1 MGYTTPKPEPAKT
14 ANRAKKVILWAG
26 GILLV
31 LLAFGVIGYLRVFH
45 KYPPKELLQDIK
57 AGVAARDLKDL
68 DQRFEKYL
76 AGRYGSMD
84 DPANR
89 QKAFL
94 AFFDAEHIRALQ
106 FLATHAPEDQ
116 RLANIAA
123 SAKWVEKY
131 RTNLTPEERAN
142 LAAQLNS
149 DAGKQMLKKATA
161 TYNTQDIYY
170 RGSTA
175 PVISQLLTT
184 IRDARENS
192 H

>member
-1 MGYTTPKPEPAKT
+1 MPTLTPTKPAKG
-14 ANRAKKVILWAG
+14 RAKKVAIWAS
-26 GILLV
+26 GILIALV
-31 LLAFGVIGYLRVFH
+31 AFGVIGYLRAFH
-45 KYPPKELLQDIK
+45 RYPPKELLQDIK
-57 AGVAARDLKDL
+57 AGVAARDIKDP
-68 DQRFEKYL
+68 DKRFEKYL
-76 AGRYGSMD
+76 EGRYGSMD

-106 FLATHAPEDQ
+106 FLATHAPENQ

-131 RTNLTPEERAN
+131 RTNLTPEERAA
-142 LAAQLNS
+142 LSAQLNS

-161 TYNTQDIYY
+161 TYNSQDIYY

-184 IRDARENS
+184 IREAQDNS